1 MYQPSEVAVKISS
14 KSNISNPAKHY
25 ISYKSL
31 SGVFED
37 MRVPDKSGDGV
48 RLMGASYDL
57 SVRVSS
63 RTNISKTSRYQIQ
76 NKPFL

>member
-1 MYQPSEVAVKISS
+1 MSS
-14 KSNISNPAKHY
+14 
-25 ISYKSL
+25 KSL

-37 MRVPDKSGDGV
+37 MEVPDESGDGF